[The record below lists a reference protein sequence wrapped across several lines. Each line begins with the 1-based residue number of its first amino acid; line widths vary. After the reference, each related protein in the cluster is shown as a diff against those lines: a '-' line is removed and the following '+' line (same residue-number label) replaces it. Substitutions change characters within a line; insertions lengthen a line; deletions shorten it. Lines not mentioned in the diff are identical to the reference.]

1 MAMASFRSGVVCAIF
16 VLISMVV
23 PSLATVYTVGDS
35 TGWTMGTDYSTWT
48 SGKTFTVG
56 DSLVFNYGGGH
67 TVDEVS
73 ASDYNTCTVGNAITS
88 DNSGATT
95 IALKTAGTHY
105 YICGVIGHCGSGM
118 KIAVTVKAIIIRDYY
133 YYPIFRSTFAF
144 LVLISMVVPSSG
156 TVNTVGDSTGWT
168 LGTDYSAWTSG
179 KTFIVGYSLGG
190 GHTVDEVSAS
200 DYNKCTVGNAI
211 TSDNSGATTVALET
225 AGTYYFICSAALQR
239 NRSPSMIEGIIADI
253 LEMANFL
260 EEISFHYV
268 RRTRNQSAH
277 CFVKRF
283 LNDSTFQYNPY
294 WQNNHLFLQLP

>member
-1 MAMASFRSGVVCAIF
+1 MKMASFGSGVVCAIF

-118 KIAVTVKAIIIRDYY
+118 KIAVTVKAA
-133 YYPIFRSTFAF
+133 SSSGTTTTT
-144 LVLISMVVPSSG
+144 PSSG
-156 TVNTVGDSTGWT
+156 LGSSTTPATTSPAGTNTTIYQPS
-168 LGTDYSAWTSG
+168 SNNMPA
-179 KTFIVGYSLGG
+179 
-190 GHTVDEVSAS
+190 SAS
-200 DYNKCTVGNAI
+200 PTLSPYVA
-211 TSDNSGATTVALET
+211 TVAT
-225 AGTYYFICSAALQR
+225 WVALFCV
-239 NRSPSMIEGIIADI
+239 MV
-253 LEMANFL
+253 FL
-260 EEISFHYV
+260 
-268 RRTRNQSAH
+268 
-277 CFVKRF
+277 
-283 LNDSTFQYNPY
+283 L
-294 WQNNHLFLQLP
+294 